1 MALTPEEQKELDAL
15 NAELGP
21 ALTPEE
27 ETELAS
33 LNKELTPT
41 APTPSV
47 AKSALGGVQQ
57 GVTLGFADELAGLA
71 GAAGYAYESGSL
83 EGAVENYQQ
92 ARDEERARQKELEA
106 ANPKAYTAG
115 AIVGSIPVAV
125 GASLPAM
132 VGVGAASGLGSAE
145 GSAWEQ
151 AKSTV
156 LGGALG
162 GAAKLG
168 GDALSK
174 VGGQAI
180 DALQPLYETIKS
192 KVGVEAAQKWLETQA
207 GKMAEKAAGLERT
220 LGQRAALEKQLARGK
235 VQEGDVG
242 KLLLEKE
249 IVTATDSSKSIAQK
263 AFNAR
268 KEAGD
273 ELGKIVAE
281 TPNIT
286 PDQISQRLTQRANA
300 LEDVG
305 ANQDLKKELAD
316 LAKKYESTEPV
327 SAKTIQELKVEAGN
341 AADWQSPMR
350 DPQATLN
357 RELDTALK
365 ESMSPEQLASYTKA
379 NAESA
384 MLIPASEAAVKQSA
398 ADMGKK
404 VLSVGAAPAIGL
416 GYGAFQGDPL
426 AGLAAGAGFRLAQT
440 RGPQVLASGMWN
452 TAKMIQKAPDRL
464 KGVLQSAIE
473 RGEKSFAATHFLLQQ
488 TDPEYNKAI
497 SEEE

>member
-1 MALTPEEQKELDAL
+1 MALTPEQE
-15 NAELGP
+15 AEKLR
-21 ALTPEE
+21 LEIEIEE
-27 ETELAS
+27 EELALAES
-33 LNKELTPT
+33 DTSPPVT
-41 APTPSV
+41 AAPTPSV
-47 AKSALGGVQQ
+47 TASALGGAQT
-57 GVTLGFADELAGLA
+57 GFTLGFADEIA
-71 GAAGYAYESGSL
+71 GAAGALGYATEAGTL
-83 EGAVENYQQ
+83 EGMAENYRQ
-92 ARDEERARQKELEA
+92 ARDEERARQKELES
-106 ANPKAYTAG
+106 ANPKAYLSG
-115 AIVGSIPVAV
+115 ALVGSLPTAV
-125 GASLPAM
+125 VGGSLPALA
-132 VGVGAASGLGSAE
+132 GVGAVTGLGSAE

-162 GAAKLG
+162 GAV
-168 GDALSK
+168 K
-174 VGGQAI
+174 VGGDVVGSLAGKSI
-180 DALQPLYETIKS
+180 DALKPLYETIKS

-242 KLLLEKE
+242 KLLLEKD

-350 DPQATLN
+350 DPQAALN

-379 NAESA
+379 NAEAA
-384 MLIPASEAAVKQSA
+384 MLIPASEAAAKQSA

-488 TDPEYNKAI
+488 TDPEYSKAI